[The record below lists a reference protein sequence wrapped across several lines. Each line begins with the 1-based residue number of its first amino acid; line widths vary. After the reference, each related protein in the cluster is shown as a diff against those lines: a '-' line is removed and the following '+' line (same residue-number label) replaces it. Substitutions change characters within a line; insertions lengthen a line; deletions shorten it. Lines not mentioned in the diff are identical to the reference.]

1 MSLKVRRAIK
11 DSAAALADWD
21 CATRGAD
28 QRRRGGP
35 QGCDGDVATPRLAQP
50 SGCELPDP
58 WRRWGIGLTM
68 PLKAAGRDE
77 PSGWIG
83 VDVDSITA

>member
-28 QRRRGGP
+28 QRRRSGP
-35 QGCDGDVATPRLAQP
+35 QGGAGDVATHALSNFLGVTPA
-50 SGCELPDP
+50 DP
-58 WRRWGIGLTM
+58 WRRWGMGLTM
-68 PLKAAGRDE
+68 PLEAAGRS
-77 PSGWIG
+77 P
-83 VDVDSITA
+83 